1 MIDSDKQRFD
11 FTILLGNHSLLQSL
25 YFIDL
30 IAATY
35 PDPIAIGS
43 SSGIQRKAGLTLI
56 AALICSSKKLD

>member
-43 SSGIQRKAGLTLI
+43 SSGIQRKAGLH
-56 AALICSSKKLD
+56 